1 MALPF
6 IKEPHSPKDM
16 IAWISNTVVPRSSTW
31 VICIGDLI
39 AGFMTF
45 DQSRIEHLYLEPAE
59 TRQGLGSQLLEFAK
73 SGRRLLS
80 LYCFAENHAACRFY
94 EYHGFKAV
102 AHGEGSKNEEGAPD
116 ILYEWRD
123 SKE

>member
-1 MALPF
+1 MTHDQRCVCPVTTIRPAKAKDALRIGDIFVTSRQVALPF

-45 DQSRIEHLYLEPAE
+45 DQSRIEHLYL
-59 TRQGLGSQLLEFAK
+59 
-73 SGRRLLS
+73 
-80 LYCFAENHAACRFY
+80 
-94 EYHGFKAV
+94 
-102 AHGEGSKNEEGAPD
+102 
-116 ILYEWRD
+116 
-123 SKE
+123 